1 MSAPEAT
8 PSPSAETSDSQALRR
23 LREITDRVPGIVFEL
38 RRETD
43 GRISLPFVS
52 GGSLEMSGVP
62 SAEAEANPNALFSL
76 IHPDDMHIVFGAMN
90 SPSDRPTSLDY
101 RAFHRDGRTR
111 WVHSLATR
119 RVEPDGAVI
128 VTGCWQEFTREKELQ
143 DRLAQAT
150 EAAEAASRAKSEFL
164 ATMSHEIRTP
174 MNAVLSFAYL
184 GLQADPPPKLREHFA
199 RIESSARTLLSL
211 IDDILDLS
219 KVEAG
224 KLHLEHTSFA
234 LSQVLDNLHSVVGLR
249 AQEKGLHFAVEVD
262 EDVPATLVGDPLRL
276 GQVLLNLGGNAVKFT
291 REGEVVVRVGRADA
305 VGRGVWPGR
314 DRTLSP
320 VPISQTPAN
329 PNGGAAESWGSLRS
343 PQPTDG
349 FTLEFSVRDT
359 GIGLTQEQI
368 GKLFQAFVQAD
379 SSTTREFG
387 GTGLGLSISKR
398 LVELMGGTI
407 GVHSEP
413 GQGSTFH
420 FTASFDAPQ
429 ASSDAP
435 GVAADAG
442 VLVGLSVLVTD
453 DHDINRQVVSEL
465 FGSVDVEV
473 TLAASGAEAIAA
485 VAAQRFDAIFMDL
498 RMPGMDGVEATRRIR
513 AQEAALD
520 AVPARRTPIIAL
532 TANVMAPDRE
542 RCLAA
547 GMDAFVGKPIV
558 VAELFGALARQ
569 TGRSR
574 IAARFGLSQADSM
587 SACDPSQTA
596 APTGT
601 LATDFG
607 FAAARAR
614 FGHKPE
620 LFDALVCR
628 YIEGE
633 DLSARL
639 RAELAAQRFDTALIS
654 AHTLKGFAA
663 QVGALQV
670 SRLAAQIERSLETGL
685 PTVAAIDALVAA
697 VADSRRALS
706 EDRPPAAAP
715 APGASAAALRTELL
729 RRLSDDD
736 DAAYETFE
744 ALRAALGMS
753 ASADLAPIGW
763 HIAKDSL
770 I

>member
-1 MSAPEAT
+1 MST
-8 PSPSAETSDSQALRR
+8 PSETSDSQALRR

-62 SAEAEANPNALFSL
+62 AAEAEANPNALFSL

-90 SPSDRPTSLDY
+90 STSDRPTSLDY

-128 VTGCWQEFTREKELQ
+128 VTGCWQEYTREKELQ

-150 EAAEAASRAKSEFL
+150 EAAEAANRAKSEFL

-224 KLHLEHTSFA
+224 KLHLEHTPFA

-249 AQEKGLHFAVEVD
+249 AQEKGLRFAVEVD
-262 EDVPATLVGDPLRL
+262 EDVPGTLVGDPLRL

-291 REGEVVVRVGRADA
+291 REGEVVVHVGRAVPADA
-305 VGRGVWPGR
+305 
-314 DRTLSP
+314 
-320 VPISQTPAN
+320 
-329 PNGGAAESWGSLRS
+329 GASGPLGE
-343 PQPTDG
+343 TV
-349 FTLEFSVRDT
+349 LEFSVRDT
-359 GIGLTQEQI
+359 GIGLTEEQI

-398 LVELMGGTI
+398 LVELMGGTV
-407 GVHSEP
+407 GVHSEA
-413 GQGSTFH
+413 GRGSTFH
-420 FTASFDAPQ
+420 FSARFDAL
-429 ASSDAP
+429 
-435 GVAADAG
+435 AADSAEPG
-442 VLVGLSVLVTD
+442 AAVDATVLAGLSVLVTD

-465 FGSVDVEV
+465 FGSVDVRV
-473 TLAASGAEAIAA
+473 TLAASGAEAIEAA
-485 VAAQRFDAIFMDL
+485 ATQRFDAIFMDL

-520 AVPARRTPIIAL
+520 PALARRTPIIAL

-558 VAELFGALARQ
+558 VAELFGALARC
-569 TGRSR
+569 THRR
-574 IAARFGLSQADSM
+574 ILMPNKNAPATEPALAPEAAFV
-587 SACDPSQTA
+587 
-596 APTGT
+596 
-601 LATDFG
+601 
-607 FAAARAR
+607 AARAR

-620 LFDALVCR
+620 LYEALVRR

-639 RAELAAQRFDTALIS
+639 RAELAAQRFDTALLS

-663 QVGALQV
+663 QVGAMQV

-685 PTVAAIDALVAA
+685 PTVAAIDALVSA
-697 VADSRRALS
+697 VADSRLALS
-706 EDRPPAAAP
+706 ADVGPVAVPV
-715 APGASAAALRTELL
+715 ASASATALLAELK
-729 RRLSDDD
+729 RRLGDDD

-744 ALRAALGMS
+744 ALREALG
-753 ASADLAPIGW
+753 AAARADLAPIGW
-763 HIAKDSL
+763 HIANLEYAQALALLTLFDVGSV
-770 I
+770 

>member
-1 MSAPEAT
+1 MST
-8 PSPSAETSDSQALRR
+8 TSETSDSQALRR

-76 IHPDDMHIVFGAMN
+76 IHPDDLHIVLGAMN
-90 SPSDRPTSLDY
+90 STSDRPTSLDY

-128 VTGCWQEFTREKELQ
+128 VTGCWQEYTREKELQ

-150 EAAEAASRAKSEFL
+150 EAAEAASRAKSDFL

-224 KLHLEHTSFA
+224 KLHLEHTPFA

-262 EDVPATLVGDPLRL
+262 EDVPGTLVGDPLRL

-291 REGEVVVRVGRADA
+291 REGEVVVRVGMARAEPEHSAD
-305 VGRGVWPGR
+305 
-314 DRTLSP
+314 
-320 VPISQTPAN
+320 QTM
-329 PNGGAAESWGSLRS
+329 
-343 PQPTDG
+343 
-349 FTLEFSVRDT
+349 LEFSVRDS

-387 GTGLGLSISKR
+387 GTGLGLSICKR

-420 FTASFDAPQ
+420 FSARFDTPEAVS
-429 ASSDAP
+429 AKP
-435 GVAADAG
+435 GAAAEAT
-442 VLVGLSVLVTD
+442 VLAGLSVLVTD

-465 FGSVDVEV
+465 FGSVDVQV
-473 TLAASGAEAIAA
+473 TLAASGAEAIEAA
-485 VAAQRFDAIFMDL
+485 AAQRFDAIFMDL
-498 RMPGMDGVEATRRIR
+498 RMPGMDGIEATRRIR

-520 AVPARRTPIIAL
+520 PALARRTPIIAL

-547 GMDAFVGKPIV
+547 GMDAFVGKPIAV
-558 VAELFGALARQ
+558 SELFGALARC
-569 TGRSR
+569 TNRRVATPAVSATLPEPPLAPE
-574 IAARFGLSQADSM
+574 AA
-587 SACDPSQTA
+587 
-596 APTGT
+596 
-601 LATDFG
+601 
-607 FAAARAR
+607 FAAARTR

-620 LFDALVCR
+620 LYEALARR

-633 DLSARL
+633 DLSERL
-639 RAELAAQRFDTALIS
+639 RAELAAQRFDAALLS

-663 QVGALQV
+663 QVGAMQV

-697 VADSRRALS
+697 VADSRLALMAHAEAGADAVPVVS
-706 EDRPPAAAP
+706 
-715 APGASAAALRTELL
+715 ASAASLRAELL
-729 RRLSDDD
+729 RRLGDDD

-744 ALRAALGMS
+744 ALRAALG
-753 ASADLAPIGW
+753 AAAGADLATIGR
-763 HIAKDSL
+763 HIANLEYVQALALLALLDIGSD
-770 I
+770 